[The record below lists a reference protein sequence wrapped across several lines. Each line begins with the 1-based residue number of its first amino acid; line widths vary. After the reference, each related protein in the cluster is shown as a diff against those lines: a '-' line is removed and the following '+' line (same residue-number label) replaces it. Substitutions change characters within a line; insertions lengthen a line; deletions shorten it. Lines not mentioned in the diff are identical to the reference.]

1 MCVRVRVKVEKQR
14 IFPDVDAIKYR
25 NIAFK
30 GVFSPIERT
39 KTENGIVIGLM

>member
-30 GVFSPIERT
+30 GVFRLLERT
-39 KTENGIVIGLM
+39 KLKNGIVIW